1 METKEL
7 KVVAPEG
14 YEIDKENSTFEC
26 IKFKLIKEEEGRT
39 DKHYGKNICGGSA
52 MTNKELERG
61 NEIQNQL
68 RSLETQKKQWERA
81 KAFSGIDLTDAK
93 EDPHER
99 WDSSGLRV
107 DLVNFESVKSSV
119 LITIQNRITKLQ
131 KEFDEL

>member
-1 METKEL
+1 
-7 KVVAPEG
+7 
-14 YEIDKENSTFEC
+14 
-26 IKFKLIKEEEGRT
+26 
-39 DKHYGKNICGGSA
+39 

-99 WDSSGLRV
+99 WDSTGLSV
-107 DLVNFESVKSSV
+107 DFVDFESVKSSV
-119 LITIQNRITKLQ
+119 LTTIQNRIAELQ